1 MKYQVYVKK
10 KINSEAD
17 LPKEKGIYIVK
28 AADNDTPEF
37 MKMAERGNLFWNK
50 VAWYLQPIELD
61 LPDDGEIWKA
71 SEEYEFKVSC
81 GTSLKDYISDDF
93 SQGIKQLRDKIE
105 NQLK

>member
-61 LPDDGEIWKA
+61 LPEDKEITA
-71 SEEYEFKVSC
+71 EFTNEHYTYDIGRHLRVN
-81 GTSLKDYISDDF
+81 KDRIF
-93 SQGIKQLRDKIE
+93 GAKTIRDKIE